1 MTKTEVKRMKEIYE
15 EPTIAII
22 SFESSDIIT
31 TSLPPITDY
40 DDDIGEWDF

>member
-1 MTKTEVKRMKEIYE
+1 MREIYE
-15 EPTIAII
+15 EPTITII

-31 TSLPPITDY
+31 TSPPFT

>member
-1 MTKTEVKRMKEIYE
+1 MTKCFDCYAENTECQQDGHDWSE
-15 EPTIAII
+15 
-22 SFESSDIIT
+22 IT